1 MFMKG
6 IHMEI
11 TSLSTALSNAA
22 TANSFGTAVLGK
34 QLDVV
39 NAEAA
44 VMIQAMNSMPRAALE
59 RSVNPA
65 VGSNIDVSV

>member
-1 MFMKG
+1 
-6 IHMEI
+6 MEI
-11 TSLSTALSNAA
+11 TSLSTALSNAT

-44 VMIQAMNSMPRAALE
+44 TMIQAMNSMPRAALE

-65 VGSNIDVSV
+65 VG